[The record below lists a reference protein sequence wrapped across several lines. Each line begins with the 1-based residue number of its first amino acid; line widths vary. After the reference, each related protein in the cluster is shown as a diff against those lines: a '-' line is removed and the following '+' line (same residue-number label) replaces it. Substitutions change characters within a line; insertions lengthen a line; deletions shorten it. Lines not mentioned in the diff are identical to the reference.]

1 MKITHAVTCLA
12 LAAALS
18 AGIAGCETTRAQMRP
33 DMDRVLPER
42 GLQSRDLREMT
53 DRMAPDLLTIPEI
66 VQNPYKVTVVMKT
79 PKNKFESDPTRDLTI
94 YVARLKAL
102 LNSSASRDK
111 IAFVEEQATLRN
123 FQAQELGNRDPFEEA
138 SRNPGVN
145 TDPRVRPQYVLTG
158 DFYEMNNGRTSYY
171 LCTFHLLDINTGV
184 QVWEKPYEVRTLN

>member
-1 MKITHAVTCLA
+1 MKLAIACLA
-12 LAAALS
+12 LSAACF
-18 AGIAGCETTRAQMRP
+18 AGFAGCEKSRDEMRP
-33 DMDRVLPER
+33 DMDRVVSGER

-53 DRMAPDLLTIPEI
+53 DKMAPDLLQIPEI
-66 VQNPYKVTVVMKT
+66 VQNPYRVTVVMKT

-102 LNSSASRDK
+102 LNSSSARDK
-111 IAFVEEQATLRN
+111 IAFVEEQQTLRN
-123 FQAQELGNRDPFEEA
+123 FQAQELGNRDPFEDA
-138 SRNPGVN
+138 SRNPGAN

-158 DFYEMNNGRTSYY
+158 DFYEMNNGRTSYF